1 MGMEADQKI
10 LTVEK
15 KKIIIIDYYLPMF
28 DRSSV
33 SRGIFEITKIFK
45 KLGYDVTFLTIFGE
59 MEEKYRP
66 ILNDMDIEVICGD
79 KAAMDVM
86 GSMTIGGNLI
96 DYALFFHKERFDYAI
111 IESWNVAEY
120 YIPIMRRYSPWTY
133 IITDSVDVHFIRE
146 EKKRQNKQNIDSGDF
161 ARKKLDELRVY
172 ANSDMVWVV
181 TEKDKRILNEYNIV
195 DRPVEI
201 IPYIYNKVV
210 ANNKYEDT
218 EGLLFVGNFNHRPNE
233 DAIIYFMNE
242 IFPLI
247 IEQIPDMKLVIA
259 GNNPPESI
267 KGFDSDNVT
276 VTGFVKDLSPYLLG
290 ARISIN
296 PLRYGAGMKGK
307 IGEALSWGLPVITTS
322 IGAEGMGLI
331 HEEHALIA
339 DTPHDFAKEVIRLY
353 KDRKLWEKLSK
364 NGKDKI
370 ESSLTPEIMEE
381 KIHSI
386 FSMLDETKDRQ
397 TGRYLIKSYPAI
409 DLKNDLVSIII
420 LSKDK
425 WEYTNVCLRS
435 VIKYSDMNFE
445 IVFVDNGSEKPLLR
459 LIKEWKERHGNIPV
473 TYLRLEKNMGFA
485 AGCNSAACISRGN
498 YLVFL
503 NNDTI
508 VTPKWLSR
516 LIAPLKADS
525 RVAVTGPVSNYVN
538 GRQWLKDCPIDFK
551 KVQDVDLIKLEGFA
565 ETIIERFDNHYINTE
580 FITGL
585 CMAMK
590 RELFE
595 RYGGFD
601 EVFYPGNFEDADL
614 SMRFKLTGYDLYVC
628 KGIFVYH
635 FGNVTFN
642 TITDGHRENYNK
654 NLKRFLKKWNI
665 NHFVSELDTFTEI
678 LNKKYED
685 NSFFILDNVRLS
697 APFIRPVVSHGIDR
711 ALDFYLEHL
720 YCSGNP
726 LFIGDNSMGG
736 EAIYKRLCER
746 YGEEELNGKGEIILF
761 EGLFKD
767 LMDELKDKDKYL
779 LYQWEEDIPDEY
791 SETCKMIVV

>member
-1 MGMEADQKI
+1 
-10 LTVEK
+10 
-15 KKIIIIDYYLPMF
+15 
-28 DRSSV
+28 
-33 SRGIFEITKIFK
+33 
-45 KLGYDVTFLTIFGE
+45 
-59 MEEKYRP
+59 
-66 ILNDMDIEVICGD
+66 
-79 KAAMDVM
+79 
-86 GSMTIGGNLI
+86 
-96 DYALFFHKERFDYAI
+96 
-111 IESWNVAEY
+111 
-120 YIPIMRRYSPWTY
+120 
-133 IITDSVDVHFIRE
+133 
-146 EKKRQNKQNIDSGDF
+146 
-161 ARKKLDELRVY
+161 
-172 ANSDMVWVV
+172 
-181 TEKDKRILNEYNIV
+181 
-195 DRPVEI
+195 
-201 IPYIYNKVV
+201 
-210 ANNKYEDT
+210 
-218 EGLLFVGNFNHRPNE
+218 
-233 DAIIYFMNE
+233 
-242 IFPLI
+242 
-247 IEQIPDMKLVIA
+247 
-259 GNNPPESI
+259 
-267 KGFDSDNVT
+267 
-276 VTGFVKDLSPYLLG
+276 
-290 ARISIN
+290 
-296 PLRYGAGMKGK
+296 
-307 IGEALSWGLPVITTS
+307 
-322 IGAEGMGLI
+322 
-331 HEEHALIA
+331 
-339 DTPHDFAKEVIRLY
+339 
-353 KDRKLWEKLSK
+353 
-364 NGKDKI
+364 
-370 ESSLTPEIMEE
+370 
-381 KIHSI
+381 
-386 FSMLDETKDRQ
+386 
-397 TGRYLIKSYPAI
+397 
-409 DLKNDLVSIII
+409 
-420 LSKDK
+420 
-425 WEYTNVCLRS
+425 
-435 VIKYSDMNFE
+435 
-445 IVFVDNGSEKPLLR
+445 
-459 LIKEWKERHGNIPV
+459 
-473 TYLRLEKNMGFA
+473 MGFA

-525 RVAVTGPVSNYVN
+525 RVAVTVPVSNYVN

-642 TITDGHRENYNK
+642 TISDGHRENYNK